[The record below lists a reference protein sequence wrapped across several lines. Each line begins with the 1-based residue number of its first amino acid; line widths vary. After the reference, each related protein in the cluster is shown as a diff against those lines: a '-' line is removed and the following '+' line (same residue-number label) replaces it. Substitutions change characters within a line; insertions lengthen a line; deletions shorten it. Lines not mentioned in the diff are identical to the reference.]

1 MSDRSGAHTD
11 DTGEILGELM
21 AAVYVSTFY
30 LSTFYLRQRWRSWSV
45 TKYTLGVGQQ

>member
-1 MSDRSGAHTD
+1 MSDRSGTHTD
-11 DTGEILGELM
+11 DTREILGELT

-30 LSTFYLRQRWRSWSV
+30 LQQRWRSWLV